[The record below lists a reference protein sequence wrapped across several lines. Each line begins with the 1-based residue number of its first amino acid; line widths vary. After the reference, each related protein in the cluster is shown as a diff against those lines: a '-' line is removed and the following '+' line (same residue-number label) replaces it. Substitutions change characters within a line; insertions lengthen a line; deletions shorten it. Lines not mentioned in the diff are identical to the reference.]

1 MQHLSVIVS
10 RIAIYLLAVVF
21 IIFGIFHFIYPRICW
36 YMSPIFYQVVLAGRP
51 LLVQVLY
58 S

>member
-1 MQHLSVIVS
+1 MQHYHIVS

-21 IIFGIFHFIYPRICW
+21 IIFGIFHFIYPEDLL
-36 YMSPIFYQVVLAGRP
+36 YMSPIFYQVVFAGRT